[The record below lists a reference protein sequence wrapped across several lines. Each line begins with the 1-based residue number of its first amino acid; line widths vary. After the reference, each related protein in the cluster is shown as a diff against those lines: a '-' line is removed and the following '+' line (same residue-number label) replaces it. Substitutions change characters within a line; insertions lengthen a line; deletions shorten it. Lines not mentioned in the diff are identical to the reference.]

1 MATSQ
6 QKLCNRCH
14 KVMKITEFYRS
25 RRLDKYPDG
34 YVDLCKPCFTA
45 HVDNWNPDTYV
56 PLLEEVDAPYLPD
69 EWNELLKRYGQDPE
83 KLTPMTIFGR
93 YLSKMKLTQYKDYR
107 FSDSEHLQKIKEEK
121 IRSALKTQGKS
132 ASEIDEAIAAAVVE
146 APPKPVEP
154 VETSITTA
162 TENLNEGLELTEED
176 ITYLKVKWGP
186 TYQPYEW
193 VQLEK
198 LYQDFLN
205 SYDIQSAGHIDT
217 LKMICKTSLK
227 TNQLLDLGDIDGA
240 LKMTKAYDTLMR
252 SGKFTAAQN
261 KAESGEFV
269 DSIGEIAMM
278 CEKNGFI
285 PRYYQDTP
293 NDKVDWVIKDNQNY
307 AKRLI
312 TEETNLSDMFDKALK
327 QIEEDKAKEE
337 DDEVSGFEEELFSDA
352 DGVGEITDED
362 MIQFKEFEEELEKS
376 DKKKMSENFEKEE
389 KRTIRRKKE

>member
-56 PLLEEVDAPYLPD
+56 PLLEEVDAPYIPD
-69 EWNELLKRYGQDPE
+69 EWNGLLQRYGQDPE

-121 IRSALKTQGKS
+121 IRSTLKTQGKS
-132 ASEIDEAIAAAVVE
+132 ASEIDQAIADAVVE

-154 VETSITTA
+154 VDTSITVA

-337 DDEVSGFEEELFSDA
+337 DDDVSGFEEELFSDA

>member
-1 MATSQ
+1 
-6 QKLCNRCH
+6 
-14 KVMKITEFYRS
+14 MKITEFYRS
-25 RRLDKYPDG
+25 HRLDKYPDG

-45 HVDNWNPDTYV
+45 HVDNWDPDTYV

-69 EWNELLKRYGQDPE
+69 EWNGLLQRYGQNPE

-107 FSDSEHLQKIKEEK
+107 FSDSEHLQKVKEEK
-121 IRSALKTQGKS
+121 IRSTLKTQGKS
-132 ASEIDEAIAAAVVE
+132 ASEIDQAIADAVVE

-154 VETSITTA
+154 VDTSITVA

-227 TNQLLDLGDIDGA
+227 TNQLLDLGDKLI
-240 LKMTKAYDTLMR
+240 L
-252 SGKFTAAQN
+252 
-261 KAESGEFV
+261 
-269 DSIGEIAMM
+269 
-278 CEKNGFI
+278 C
-285 PRYYQDTP
+285 
-293 NDKVDWVIKDNQNY
+293 
-307 AKRLI
+307 RL
-312 TEETNLSDMFDKALK
+312 
-327 QIEEDKAKEE
+327 
-337 DDEVSGFEEELFSDA
+337 
-352 DGVGEITDED
+352 
-362 MIQFKEFEEELEKS
+362 
-376 DKKKMSENFEKEE
+376 
-389 KRTIRRKKE
+389 

>member
-1 MATSQ
+1 
-6 QKLCNRCH
+6 
-14 KVMKITEFYRS
+14 
-25 RRLDKYPDG
+25 
-34 YVDLCKPCFTA
+34 
-45 HVDNWNPDTYV
+45 
-56 PLLEEVDAPYLPD
+56 
-69 EWNELLKRYGQDPE
+69 
-83 KLTPMTIFGR
+83 
-93 YLSKMKLTQYKDYR
+93 MKLSQYKDYR
-107 FSDSEHLQKIKEEK
+107 FKDSDHLQKVKEEK
-121 IRSALKTQGKS
+121 IRSTMKTQGKS
-132 ASEIDEAIAAAVVE
+132 ASEIDEVIAASAVE
-146 APPKPVEP
+146 PPPKPVAP
-154 VETSITTA
+154 VESTGPSFA
-162 TENLNEGLELTEED
+162 QDLNAGLDLTEED

-227 TNQLLDLGDIDGA
+227 ANQLLDLGDIDGA

-285 PRYYQDTP
+285 PRYYQDVP

-312 TEETNLSDMFDKALK
+312 TEESNLGEMFDKALK

-337 DDEVSGFEEELFSDA
+337 DDEVTGFEEELFADA
-352 DGVGEITDED
+352 DGVGELTDED
-362 MIQFKEFEEELEKS
+362 LIQFKEFEEELEKE
-376 DKKKMSENFEKEE
+376 DKKKMSNNFEKEE
-389 KRTIRRKKE
+389 KKIIRREKK

>member
-1 MATSQ
+1 
-6 QKLCNRCH
+6 
-14 KVMKITEFYRS
+14 
-25 RRLDKYPDG
+25 
-34 YVDLCKPCFTA
+34 
-45 HVDNWNPDTYV
+45 
-56 PLLEEVDAPYLPD
+56 
-69 EWNELLKRYGQDPE
+69 
-83 KLTPMTIFGR
+83 MTIFGR

-154 VETSITTA
+154 VDTSITVA